1 MTAPSY
7 KKEDIIG
14 YECRHVVHC
23 DPKDWGIP
31 DMHFVKEILKDGS
44 RVPRTRKVFDYKRPF
59 WIDREAFV
67 PEHQRTYKQKKERQQ
82 LDKLVKYECTQRDLV
97 TQIGRVLKNN
107 QGRSLKQVC
116 RSPYVYGADILSTA
130 IIKKE
135 YQTRFP
141 DMQSLHSV
149 CALDIESDMQDENRK
164 ILMCTITMDKRVFT
178 VIDKAYFNGYVA
190 SEEVWREKLK
200 EKMDMYLGHVAE
212 KRKLDW
218 EVMFVNRPADVVV
231 EIFRKLHIWK
241 PDILAI
247 WNMDFDVPKM
257 KDELERVNL
266 NPADVFSDPSVPPAY
281 RFYRYKQGSA
291 QKVTASGKMTPVPP
305 EDRWHTAFFPASFY
319 VIDAM
324 CAYRGIRNQK
334 PRAGSYSLD
343 AILTLE
349 IGHGK
354 LKFTEA
360 DHLRAADWHIFMQ
373 ARHPF
378 EYVIYNVYDV
388 VGMLELDEKTMD
400 LAAALPKSAKHSDY
414 QHFRSQPR
422 RLVNDFHYTCLK
434 NGYVI
439 GTTSD
444 EMTIADIDKWVIG
457 MNDWIVALPAFMIS
471 EQGMELTTSV
481 DGQMWKLISSIYG
494 QVADLDVSAAYP
506 TNEIVANISQETTW
520 RELGEIDGVTEDVRR
535 AQGINL
541 SGGFSN
547 AVEFSVNML
556 RVPDFMQLLDA
567 FEGRTVPTVSNLNI
581 TQPSEPVYI
590 QPRPEMTDA
599 EADVLAGIKRAE
611 DAVRAT
617 FDKRVASGMDPEM
630 AMALMDEEEGPASF
644 DLIRK
649 VISDQYEELFKAQVE
664 TEPTE

>member
-1 MTAPSY
+1 
-7 KKEDIIG
+7 
-14 YECRHVVHC
+14 
-23 DPKDWGIP
+23 
-31 DMHFVKEILKDGS
+31 
-44 RVPRTRKVFDYKRPF
+44 
-59 WIDREAFV
+59 
-67 PEHQRTYKQKKERQQ
+67 
-82 LDKLVKYECTQRDLV
+82 
-97 TQIGRVLKNN
+97 
-107 QGRSLKQVC
+107 
-116 RSPYVYGADILSTA
+116 
-130 IIKKE
+130 
-135 YQTRFP
+135 
-141 DMQSLHSV
+141 
-149 CALDIESDMQDENRK
+149 
-164 ILMCTITMDKRVFT
+164 
-178 VIDKAYFNGYVA
+178 
-190 SEEVWREKLK
+190 
-200 EKMDMYLGHVAE
+200 
-212 KRKLDW
+212 
-218 EVMFVNRPADVVV
+218 
-231 EIFRKLHIWK
+231 
-241 PDILAI
+241 
-247 WNMDFDVPKM
+247 
-257 KDELERVNL
+257 
-266 NPADVFSDPSVPPAY
+266 
-281 RFYRYKQGSA
+281 
-291 QKVTASGKMTPVPP
+291 
-305 EDRWHTAFFPASFY
+305 
-319 VIDAM
+319 
-324 CAYRGIRNQK
+324 
-334 PRAGSYSLD
+334 
-343 AILTLE
+343 
-349 IGHGK
+349 
-354 LKFTEA
+354 
-360 DHLRAADWHIFMQ
+360 
-373 ARHPF
+373 
-378 EYVIYNVYDV
+378 
-388 VGMLELDEKTMD
+388 
-400 LAAALPKSAKHSDY
+400 
-414 QHFRSQPR
+414 
-422 RLVNDFHYTCLK
+422 
-434 NGYVI
+434 
-439 GTTSD
+439 
-444 EMTIADIDKWVIG
+444 

>member
-1 MTAPSY
+1 MSAPAY
-7 KKEDIIG
+7 KKEDIVG

-23 DPKDWGIP
+23 DPKDWSIP
-31 DMHFVKEILKDGS
+31 DMHFVKEIVHLKDG
-44 RVPRTRKVFDYKRPF
+44 RRIPKTRKIFDHPRPF
-59 WIDREAFV
+59 WIDSEAFV
-67 PEHQRTYKQKKERQQ
+67 PEHSRKYKQKKERQK
-82 LDKLVKYECTQRDLV
+82 LDRLVKYECTQRDLV
-97 TQIGRVLKNN
+97 TQIARILKDNKS
-107 QGRSLKQVC
+107 RSLKQVC

-141 DMQSLHSV
+141 TMQSLHSV
-149 CALDIESDMQDENRK
+149 CALDIESDMLDDSKK
-164 ILMCTITMDKRVFT
+164 ILMCTITMANKVYT
-178 VIDKAYFNGYVA
+178 VIDRAFLKGYTE
-190 SEEVWREKLK
+190 SEEIWLQRLNEKLTQ
-200 EKMDMYLGHVAE
+200 YLGHVVE
-212 KRKLDW
+212 KRKIEW
-218 EVMFVNRPADVVV
+218 EVVFVDSPAQVVTQT
-231 EIFRKLHIWK
+231 FKKLHEWK

-247 WNMDFDVPKM
+247 WNMDFDIPKM
-257 KDELERVNL
+257 VAELENANI

-281 RFYRYKQGSA
+281 RYYRYKQGSA

-343 AILTLE
+343 SILTLE

-360 DHLRAADWHIFMQ
+360 DHLRAGDWHVFMQ
-373 ARHPF
+373 SKFPF

-444 EMTIADIDKWVIG
+444 QMTIEEIDKWVIG
-457 MNDWIVALPAFMIS
+457 MTDWIVALPAFMIA
-471 EQGMELTTSV
+471 ENGMELTLNIQ
-481 DGQMWKLISSIYG
+481 GRLQKLISSIYG

-520 RELGEIDGVTEDVRR
+520 RELGDIEGVTEDVRR

-556 RVPDFMQLLDA
+556 HVPDFMQLLDA
-567 FEGRTVPTVSNLNI
+567 FEGRTVPTASNLTI
-581 TQPSEPVYI
+581 SEDRDPD
-590 QPRPEMTDA
+590 RLLMPEMTEK
-599 EADVLAGIKRAE
+599 EADITTLA
-611 DAVRAT
+611 DAVQAT
-617 FDKRVASGMDPEM
+617 FEKRVAGGMDPEM
-630 AMALMDEEEGPASF
+630 AMALMDEEEGPA
-644 DLIRK
+644 DLNLIRK
-649 VISDQYEELFKAQVE
+649 VISDWYDGSFQAEVE
-664 TEPTE
+664 TEPT